1 MSIGNLRDQGNKGN
15 NFPYQL
21 ASLQLLGSIESTLA
35 SGASTQPIG
44 PMAADAFG
52 RFRVS
57 EPYTL
62 GDYKHIYGLDSN
74 FIDQVVNG
82 GTVTFQPYQAC
93 ARLATTGA
101 ANSSAIHQ
109 TKFYHQYLPGKS
121 QLIYSTFNFYA
132 ANTGVTKRTGYFDDN
147 NGVFLQQNGSGVIS
161 FIIRSNTSGAPVDT
175 EIANQANWNIDPCN
189 GSGPSGF
196 NFNVLTT
203 QILFIE
209 LQWLGVG
216 RVRVGFVHAGTFI
229 VAHEFYHDNVIPT
242 VYMSN
247 PNLPVR
253 CEIVSSGSNP
263 AAYFDQICSTVLSEG
278 GYAESGQDWATLNTT
293 LRAVAAGATTP
304 ILAIRLKTLF
314 NTYDNRMIVRLTK
327 YSVLSTTQSL
337 SVRVVKLPNIASL
350 TTGTVWVLA
359 NTNSGVEYNIGASA
373 VIAPFDVIDASYVP
387 ASTSSKSSLT
397 ESSAST
403 AKKNYIVQ
411 NYTSTDSEIYAV
423 VVTNLGAN
431 STDVGVAMQ
440 WREIY

>member
-21 ASLQLLGSIESTLA
+21 ASLQLLGSIESTLVQ
-35 SGASTQPIG
+35 GASTQPIG
-44 PMAADAFG
+44 PMASDAFG

-62 GDYKHIYGLDSN
+62 GDYKHIYDLDPN
-74 FIDQVVNG
+74 FIDQVANG
-82 GTVTFQPYQAC
+82 GTVTFQPNQAC

-132 ANTGVTKRTGYFDDN
+132 ANTGVTKRTGYYDDK
-147 NGVFLQQNGSGVIS
+147 NGIYLEQAGTGILSFVI
-161 FIIRSNTSGAPVDT
+161 RTNTSGTPVNA
-175 EIANQANWNIDPCN
+175 EIATQANWNVDKCD

-196 NFNVLTT
+196 NFDVTKT

-209 LQWLGVG
+209 FQWLGVG

-242 VYMSN
+242 VYMST

-263 AAYFDQICSTVLSEG
+263 ATYFDQICSTVLSEG
-278 GYAESGQDWATLNTT
+278 GYAESGQDWAALNTA
-293 LRAVAAGATTP
+293 LRAVASGATTP
-304 ILAIRLKTLF
+304 ILAIRLKTTF
-314 NTYDNRMIVRLTK
+314 KTYDNRMIIRLTK
-327 YSVLSTTQSL
+327 YSVLSTTQTL
-337 SVRVVKLPNIASL
+337 SVRIVKLPNIASL
-350 TTGTVWVLA
+350 TTGTAWVSVDA
-359 NTNSGVEYNIGASA
+359 NSGVEYNIGATA
-373 VIAPFDVIDASYVP
+373 VIAPFDVIDASYCP
-387 ASTSSKSSLT
+387 ASTSSKEALT
-397 ESSAST
+397 ASTATT

-411 NYTSTDSEIYAV
+411 NYASTDSEIYAIL
-423 VVTNLGAN
+423 VTNLGAN

-440 WREIY
+440 WREIF